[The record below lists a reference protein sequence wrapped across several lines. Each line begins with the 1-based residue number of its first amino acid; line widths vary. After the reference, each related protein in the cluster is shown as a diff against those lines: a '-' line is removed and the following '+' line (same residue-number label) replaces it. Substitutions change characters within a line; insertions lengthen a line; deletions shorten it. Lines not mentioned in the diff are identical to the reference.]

1 MSQKSQASGT
11 PQASSRPLH
20 AMFTQVPRRYD
31 LVNRTISLGMDE
43 RWREAAARAC
53 LEGSPRRVLDLCCGT
68 GDLAVRLKRSGGPG
82 VEVAGLDYSRP
93 MLEIARRKAAE
104 RGGQVDFVHAD
115 AAAMPFPDGYFDRV
129 GISFAFRNLT
139 FKNPM
144 TPKYLAETLR
154 ILRPGGRFVV
164 VESSQ
169 PRQAV
174 IRGLYH
180 FYMRAFVAGVGG
192 LLSGEPAAYRYL
204 GESAARFRGPDVVAR
219 LLKETGF
226 AEVRSEGL
234 LFGAVRLFIATKAG

>member
-1 MSQKSQASGT
+1 MSQESPATAASE
-11 PQASSRPLH
+11 ASRRPLH
-20 AMFTQVPRRYD
+20 AMFTKVPRRYD

-53 LEGSPRRVLDLCCGT
+53 LEGAPRRVLDLCCGT
-68 GDLAVRLKRSGGPG
+68 GDLAVRLKRSGGAA
-82 VEVAGLDYSRP
+82 VAVAGLDYSRP

-104 RGGQVDFVHAD
+104 RGLQIDFVHAD
-115 AAAMPFPDGYFDRV
+115 AAAMPFPDGHFDRV

-154 ILRPGGRFVV
+154 ILRPGGRLVI

-169 PRQAV
+169 PRQPV

-180 FYMRAFVAGVGG
+180 LYMRAFVAGVGG
-192 LLSGEPAAYRYL
+192 LLSGERAAYRYL
-204 GESAARFRGPDVVAR
+204 GESAARFYGPDEVAR
-219 LLKETGF
+219 ILKETGF
-226 AEVRSEGL
+226 AEVRSEAL
-234 LFGAVRLFIATKAG
+234 LFGAVRLFVATKAG